1 MGPGSLIV
9 VSERRS
15 LSRLQTILD
24 NPFHPL
30 DNVLNPPQERI
41 DQKIHFTTESH
52 RKGLLPHGQQTLQV
66 RIDRKIPY

>member
-24 NPFHPL
+24 NTFHPL
-30 DNVLNPPQERI
+30 DNVLNPPQE
-41 DQKIHFTTESH
+41 KIHFTTESH